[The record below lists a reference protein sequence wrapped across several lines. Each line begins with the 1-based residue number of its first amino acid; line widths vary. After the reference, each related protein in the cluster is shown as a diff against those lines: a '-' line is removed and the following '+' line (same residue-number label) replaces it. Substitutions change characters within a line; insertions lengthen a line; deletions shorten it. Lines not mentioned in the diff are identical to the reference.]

1 MKTKKRGGARTG
13 AGAKLKYGEPI
24 TYAPIYVPKSK
35 KKEIMAKI
43 KEVVKE
49 YEVRFVIENT
59 FGLYLNHHSGKDFSY
74 TSDASAA
81 TVFRTKEQAL
91 KHVAKMPHN
100 LRGNLKIKQL

>member
-1 MKTKKRGGARTG
+1 MKRKRGGARKG

-24 TYAPIYVPKSK
+24 IYAPVYVPKSK

-59 FGLYLNHHSGKDFSY
+59 SGLYLNHHS
-74 TSDASAA
+74 
-81 TVFRTKEQAL
+81 
-91 KHVAKMPHN
+91 AKN
-100 LRGNLKIKQL
+100 LAIRQMHLRQRSWWHQCRRRGC